1 MYPVSL
7 HPLHCAASRT
17 QCRCLLAASLDACIS
32 LVRNQSNK
40 DSSIPHPVQSVAPAC
55 VICLFGLF
63 CFFCC
68 GWVFFVVWFF
78 GLVFFFGCCFV
89 LLLVGFCFWQGFHLS
104 VCLLAKTGLW
114 IGKAYTHLNP
124 CSYEGCLLLPGT
136 WWGLSAWWCSE
147 CLAEAVLSLV
157 RCQDLSPSLD
167 ARLV

>member
-40 DSSIPHPVQSVAPAC
+40 DSSTPHPVQIVAPAC
-55 VICLFGLF
+55 VICLFGF
-63 CFFCC
+63 
-68 GWVFFVVWFF
+68 FFVVGVFVLFF
-78 GLVFFFGCCFV
+78 FCWLVFVFGKAFT
-89 LLLVGFCFWQGFHLS
+89 S

-114 IGKAYTHLNP
+114 IGKAYTHFSP

-147 CLAEAVLSLV
+147 CLAGAMLSLV